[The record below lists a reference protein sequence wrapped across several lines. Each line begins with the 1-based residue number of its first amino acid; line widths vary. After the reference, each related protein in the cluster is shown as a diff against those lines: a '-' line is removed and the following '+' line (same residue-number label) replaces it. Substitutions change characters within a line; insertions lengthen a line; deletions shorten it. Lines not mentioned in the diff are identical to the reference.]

1 LARLDKLLEGCEH
14 FAVAAKP
21 LRDLR
26 ELLAA
31 VLLLDAAVLEV
42 PVNN

>member
-1 LARLDKLLEGCEH
+1 LISNDQQSIIQNERT
-14 FAVAAKP
+14 AV
-21 LRDLR
+21 RDLR

>member
-1 LARLDKLLEGCEH
+1 LISNDQQSIIQNERA
-14 FAVAAKP
+14 AV
-21 LRDLR
+21 RDLR